1 MKVVHRKN
9 PTYSYMSAEQQSQ
22 VKYQEM
28 EYIVKRARAD
38 LEQLSGSL
46 NTIKVNAD
54 ADMDRIMFNNV
65 RTQKRKLLMKEVIL
79 EELRYKVKQ

>member
-1 MKVVHRKN
+1 
-9 PTYSYMSAEQQSQ
+9 TYSYMSAEQQSQ